1 MLRCV
6 LAPIIAVTEAV
17 SFAAVSSVPVLGI
30 EIFLV
35 RERVWS
41 GKGVSSRLSSR
52 LSARSFGAQDSDSQ
66 AQEALIYFPG
76 CFSQPRTKVPQ
87 VFFLLAL
94 VHLSSDSLPIIDIF
108 LYVPT

>member
-41 GKGVSSRLSSR
+41 GKVACLHGCRRVLRR
-52 LSARSFGAQDSDSQ
+52 ARFRQPSARSANLFSRLFLTTTHQGPSG
-66 AQEALIYFPG
+66 IFP
-76 CFSQPRTKVPQ
+76 
-87 VFFLLAL
+87 LAL

-108 LYVPT
+108 LYVLT

>member
-41 GKGVSSRLSSR
+41 GH
-52 LSARSFGAQDSDSQ
+52 
-66 AQEALIYFPG
+66 G
-76 CFSQPRTKVPQ
+76 CLRVRR
-87 VFFLLAL
+87 VFFVTAKRKKR
-94 VHLSSDSLPIIDIF
+94 
-108 LYVPT
+108 